1 MPEFPLLS
9 LIIFLPVAA
18 VPLLLSLRGAAAVRW
33 AALGVT
39 LADFGLAIWLLG
51 AFDASTH
58 AMQFR
63 ESVAWVPALGIS
75 YALGVDGISVLFV
88 FLTALLGWICV
99 LASWVA
105 IDTKVKTFMI
115 TLLVM
120 QTLMLGVFCALDM
133 FLFYVFW
140 EAMLI
145 PMYVIIGVWG
155 GTNRVYAAFKFFL
168 YTLAGSLLFLVG
180 IIVLYFEG
188 GRTFDI
194 LALMEQDYAFT
205 VQAWVF
211 LAFLVAF
218 AVKVPMFP
226 VHTWLPDAHVEAPT
240 AGSIILAGVLLKMG
254 AYGFL
259 RFSLPML
266 PDASQYFAPLV
277 VTLSA
282 IAIVYGGFLALAQE
296 DLKKLIAYSSV
307 SHMGFVTLGLFTF
320 NANGLNGA
328 VLQMFNHGVTTGAL
342 FLFVGMIYERTH
354 TRQIADYGGLM
365 KIVPIYTL
373 FLGLFSLASMAV
385 PGTNGFVGELLVLA
399 GAFGA
404 SKVTGAAAVLGAML
418 GAAYM
423 LRLIRRMALGPAVA
437 TGPQP
442 LWDVNGREIAA
453 TLPLAVFVIWVGLH
467 PKPFLGILGPSLDHL
482 LMQVLGH

>member
-1 MPEFPLLS
+1 MSEFPLLS
-9 LIIFLPVAA
+9 LIIFLPLAG
-18 VPLLLSLRGAAAVRW
+18 VPLLMLFRSDTAVRW
-33 AALGVT
+33 TALGITV
-39 LADFGLAIWLLG
+39 ADFLLATWLVL

-58 AMQFR
+58 VMQFR
-63 ESVAWVPALGIS
+63 ESVDWVPTLGIS
-75 YALGVDGISVLFV
+75 YAVGVDGISVLFV
-88 FLTALLGWICV
+88 FLTTLLGWICI
-99 LASWVA
+99 LASWKA
-105 IDTKVKTFMI
+105 INTRVKTFMI
-115 TLLVM
+115 NLLVM
-120 QTLMLGVFCALDM
+120 QALMLGVFCALDLFM
-133 FLFYVFW
+133 FYVFW
-140 EAMLI
+140 EAMLV
-145 PMYVIIGVWG
+145 PMYLIIGVWG
-155 GTNRVYAAFKFFL
+155 GKDRVYAAFKFFL

-180 IIVLYFEG
+180 IVVLYFEG

-194 LALMEQDYAFT
+194 LTLMGQDYPFI

-218 AVKVPMFP
+218 AVKVPMVPF
-226 VHTWLPDAHVEAPT
+226 HTWLPDAHVQAPT

-266 PDASQYFAPLV
+266 PEASQYFAPLV
-277 VTLSA
+277 LVLSA

-320 NANGLNGA
+320 NANGLKGA
-328 VLQMFNHGVTTGAL
+328 VLQMFNHGITTGAL
-342 FLFVGMIYERTH
+342 FLFVGLIYERTH

-385 PGTNGFVGELLVLA
+385 PGTNGFVGELLVLS

-404 SKVTGAAAVLGAML
+404 NKTMGAVAVLGAML

-423 LRLIRRMALGPAVA
+423 LRLIRRVALGPVVEF
-437 TGPQP
+437 GPQP
-442 LWDVNGREIAA
+442 LWDIDGREIAG
-453 TLPLAVFVIWVGLH
+453 TLPLAAFVIWIGFY
-467 PKPFLGILGPSLDHL
+467 PTPFLEILGPSLDHL
-482 LMQVLGH
+482 LVQVLGH

>member
-9 LIIFLPVAA
+9 LIIFLPVAG
-18 VPLLLSLRGAAAVRW
+18 VPLLMLVRGDTAVRW
-33 AALGVT
+33 LT
-39 LADFGLAIWLLG
+39 LAVMVADFLLATWLLL
-51 AFDASTH
+51 AFDGSSP

-63 ESVAWVPALGIS
+63 EDADWIPRLGIA
-75 YALGVDGISVLFV
+75 YAVGVDGISVLFV

-99 LASWVA
+99 LASWTA
-105 IDTKVKTFMI
+105 IDTRVKSFM
-115 TLLVM
+115 TSLLVM
-120 QTLMLGVFCALDM
+120 QTLMLGVFCALDL

-140 EAMLI
+140 EAMLV

-155 GTNRVYAAFKFFL
+155 GKNRIYAAFKFFL

-180 IIVLYFEG
+180 IVVLYFEG
-188 GRTFDI
+188 GETFDI
-194 LALMEQDYAFT
+194 LALMERDYGFT

-218 AVKVPMFP
+218 AVKVPMVPF
-226 VHTWLPDAHVEAPT
+226 HTWLPDAHVEAPT

-266 PDASQYFAPLV
+266 PEASQYFAPLV
-277 VTLSA
+277 LALSA

-328 VLQMFNHGVTTGAL
+328 VLQMFNHGITTGAL
-342 FLFVGMIYERTH
+342 FLFIGLIYERTH
-354 TRQIADYGGLM
+354 TRRISDYGGLM

-385 PGTNGFVGELLVLA
+385 PGTNGFVGELLVLS
-399 GAFGA
+399 GAFGSNMA
-404 SKVTGAAAVLGAML
+404 LGAVAILGAML

-423 LRLIRRMALGPAVA
+423 LRLIRRVALGPVVEIG
-437 TGPQP
+437 TQP
-442 LWDVNGREIAA
+442 PWDVNGRELAA
-453 TLPLAVFVIWVGLH
+453 ILPLAVFVIWVGFY
-467 PKPFLGILGPSLDHL
+467 PTPFLDVMGPSLDHL
-482 LMQVLGH
+482 LIQVLGR

>member
-1 MPEFPLLS
+1 MSELPLLS
-9 LIIFLPVAA
+9 LIVFLPVAS
-18 VPLLLSLRGAAAVRW
+18 VPLLMLVRGDTAVRW
-33 AALGVT
+33 AALVVT
-39 LADFGLAIWLLG
+39 VADLLLATWLLL

-63 ESVAWVPALGIS
+63 ESVDWIPALGIA
-75 YALGVDGISVLFV
+75 YAVGVDGISVLFV

-99 LASWVA
+99 LASWAA
-105 IDTKVKTFMI
+105 IDRKVKSFMI
-115 TLLVM
+115 SLLVM
-120 QTLMLGVFCALDM
+120 QTLMLGVFCALDL

-140 EAMLI
+140 EAMLV

-155 GTNRVYAAFKFFL
+155 GRNRVYAAFKFFL

-180 IIVLYFEG
+180 IYFEG
-188 GRTFDI
+188 GRTFNI
-194 LALMEQDYAFT
+194 LALMGQDYAFT

-218 AVKVPMFP
+218 AVKVPMVP
-226 VHTWLPDAHVEAPT
+226 VHTWLPDAHVQAPT

-277 VTLSA
+277 LFLSA
-282 IAIVYGGFLALAQE
+282 FAIVYGGFLALAQE

-328 VLQMFNHGVTTGAL
+328 VLQMFNHGITTGAL
-342 FLFVGMIYERTH
+342 FLFVGLIYERTH
-354 TRQIADYGGLM
+354 TRRIADYGGLM

-385 PGTNGFVGELLVLA
+385 PGTNGFVGELLVLS

-404 SKVTGAAAVLGAML
+404 NKTMGAVAVLGAML

-423 LRLIRRMALGPAVA
+423 LRLIRRVALGPAVEI
-437 TGPQP
+437 GGQP
-442 LWDVNGREIAA
+442 LWDIDGREIVAI
-453 TLPLAVFVIWVGLH
+453 LPLAIFVIWIGFY
-467 PKPFLGILGPSLDHL
+467 PGPFLDIMGPSLDHL
-482 LMQVLGH
+482 LTQVLGH